1 MNKRS
6 FLISVIIAFSGVFLF
21 TYFNKYVIKKQT
33 LSKKNLIFIGDSG
46 TGNKKQKNVSK
57 AIKKYCLSNKCLEGY
72 ILGDVIYDKGV
83 ISVDDDQFQQKFE
96 QPYKDLNFPFYIMFG
111 NHDYLG
117 CKECYLKYSSRLWKM
132 PGYFYKRN
140 IENVDL
146 FIIDTLNFDYKQ
158 QSWLKNELKKSQ
170 STLKIVLGHHPI
182 ITFDE
187 AHSSEFWSG
196 KKELEEILCRN
207 KVEMYFSG
215 HSHILEYIDS
225 NHTCGFK
232 QIISGGGGADP
243 RKIKKNNI
251 DKFYLEKNGFVALEF
266 GGNDKFTLKFID
278 DNNAVEHVEQIKK

>member
-1 MNKRS
+1 MYKN
-6 FLISVIIAFSGVFLF
+6 
-21 TYFNKYVIKKQT
+21 KKQQILNKT
-33 LSKKNLIFIGDSG
+33 LIFLGDNG
-46 TGNKKQKNVSK
+46 TGNEKQKNVSK
-57 AIKKYCLSNKCLEGY
+57 AIKKYCLSNKCFEGY

-132 PGYFYKRN
+132 PGFFYKRSVD
-140 IENVDL
+140 NVDL
-146 FIIDTLNFDYKQ
+146 FIIDTNNFDFKQ
-158 QSWLKNELKKSQ
+158 QHWLENQLNQSKKN
-170 STLKIVLGHHPI
+170 LKIVLGHHPI

-187 AHSSEFWSG
+187 AHSSEFWAG

-225 NHTCGFK
+225 KNTCGFK
-232 QIISGGGGADP
+232 QIISGGGGADI
-243 RKIKKNNI
+243 RKIKTNSV
-251 DKFYLEKNGFVALEF
+251 DKFYLKKNGFVSLEISKNNNF
-266 GGNDKFTLKFID
+266 VLRFVDDKANVKYID
-278 DNNAVEHVEQIKK
+278 AFRK